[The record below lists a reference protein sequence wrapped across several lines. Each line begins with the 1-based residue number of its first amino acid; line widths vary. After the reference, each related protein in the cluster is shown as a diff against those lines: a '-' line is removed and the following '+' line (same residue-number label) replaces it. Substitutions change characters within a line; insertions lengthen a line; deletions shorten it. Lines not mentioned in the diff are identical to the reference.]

1 LLLRQHLLQYLPFTI
16 HYFTL
21 NFNHVL
27 FIGPQNEKGGIGA
40 VLETYRTEMN
50 GFSMISTYPSDA
62 MVNKP
67 FYFLKQIARI
77 FKLLI
82 TDDDVKILHI
92 HCASRGSFLRKSL
105 VVLLGNSLGKK
116 TIMHIHGGLFHRFY
130 QSSYFTT
137 LLVQSILRSC
147 DRVICLTNE
156 WSHTFS
162 KELQLSN
169 LSVVLNPVKNF
180 PLSAYRDS
188 FSSISLLFLGTI
200 TDNKGIFELVE
211 YLQNNSFYLH
221 NKIKLTICGEGE
233 SDRLISLINKDNN
246 VGNIFFAGWV
256 NGFQKDEMISDTD
269 IFILPSH
276 YEGLPMA
283 ILEAMSA
290 GKPIISTSVGGI
302 PSVVQP
308 QHNGWLIEPGK
319 INQLDAVLDEIFNDP
334 GLISRYGMNAFV
346 DAKQFHVQSIVSKLN
361 TIYNE
366 LLTTE

>member
-1 LLLRQHLLQYLPFTI
+1 M
-16 HYFTL
+16 
-21 NFNHVL
+21 NFKHVL

-40 VLETYRTEMN
+40 VLDTYRNEMN
-50 GFSMISTYPSDA
+50 GFHLISTYSSDA
-62 MVNKP
+62 NVNKQL
-67 FYFLKQIARI
+67 YFFKQFFSI

-82 TDDDVKILHI
+82 TDEDIKILHI
-92 HCASRGSFLRKSL
+92 HCASRGSFMRKAL
-105 VVLLGNSLGKK
+105 VVLLANSLGNK
-116 TIMHIHGGLFHRFY
+116 TIMHIHGGMFHRFY
-130 QSSYFTT
+130 QSSYFMTF
-137 LLVQSILRSC
+137 LVQLILRSC

-156 WSHTFS
+156 WGHTFS

-169 LSVVLNPVKNF
+169 LSVVLNPVKTF
-180 PLSAYRDS
+180 PFRPYRNS
-188 FSSISLLFLGTI
+188 FSSISFLFLGTI

-211 YLQNNSFYLH
+211 YLQNNAFYLN

-233 SDRLISLINKDNN
+233 SDRLISLINREKLI
-246 VGNIFFAGWV
+246 GNIFFAGWV
-256 NGFQKDEMISDTD
+256 NGSQKDEMISDTD

-319 INQLDAVLDEIFNDP
+319 INQLDPVLDQIFNDP
-334 GLISRYGMNAFV
+334 AIIPRYGYNAFV
-346 DAKQFHVQSIVSKLN
+346 DAKQFHVQSIVAKLN
-361 TIYNE
+361 TIYSE
-366 LLTTE
+366 LLTAE

>member
-1 LLLRQHLLQYLPFTI
+1 M
-16 HYFTL
+16 

-27 FIGPQNEKGGIGA
+27 FVGPKNEKGGIGA
-40 VLETYRTEMN
+40 VLETYRAEMD
-50 GFSMISTYPSDA
+50 GFRLISTYPSDA
-62 MVNKP
+62 RVNKS
-67 FYFLKQIARI
+67 FYFLQQIASI

-82 TDDDVKILHI
+82 TDADVNILHI
-92 HCASRGSFLRKSL
+92 HCASRGSFFRKSL

-130 QSSYFTT
+130 QSSYFITF
-137 LLVQSILRSC
+137 LVQLILRSC

-162 KELQLSN
+162 EELKLGN
-169 LSVVLNPVKNF
+169 LSVMLNPVKTF
-180 PLSAYRDS
+180 PLSPYRDS
-188 FSSISLLFLGTI
+188 YNSISLLFLGTI

-211 YLQNNSFYLH
+211 YLQNNPFYLH

-233 SDRLISLINKDNN
+233 SDRLISLINKENN
-246 VGNIFFAGWV
+246 GGNIIFAGWV
-256 NGFQKDEMISDTD
+256 HGSQKDEMISDTD

-302 PSVVQP
+302 PSVVIP
-308 QHNGWLIEPGK
+308 HHNGWLIEPGK
-319 INQLDAVLDEIFNDP
+319 INQLDAVLDEIFNNP
-334 GLISRYGMNAFV
+334 GLISRYGMNAFD

-366 LLTTE
+366 LLSTE

>member
-1 LLLRQHLLQYLPFTI
+1 M
-16 HYFTL
+16 
-21 NFNHVL
+21 NFKHVL

-40 VLETYRTEMN
+40 VLETYRNEMK
-50 GFSMISTYPSDA
+50 GFQMISTYSSNPN
-62 MVNKP
+62 VNNQL
-67 FYFLKQIARI
+67 YFFKQYFNI

-82 TDDDVKILHI
+82 TDDNIKILHI
-92 HCASRGSFLRKSL
+92 HCASRGSFMRKAL
-105 VVLLGNSLGKK
+105 VVFLAKALGNK

-130 QSSYFTT
+130 QSSYLMTF
-137 LLVQSILRSC
+137 LVQHVLRSC
-147 DRVICLTNE
+147 DRVICLTND

-162 KELQLSN
+162 EELELSN
-169 LSVVLNPVKNF
+169 LSVVLNPVKTF
-180 PLSAYRDS
+180 PLRPYRNS
-188 FSSISLLFLGTI
+188 FSSISMLFLGTI

-211 YLQNNSFYLH
+211 YLQQNPFYLH

-233 SDRLISLINKDNN
+233 SDRLISLISKKNN
-246 VGNIFFAGWV
+246 GRNIFFAGWV
-256 NGFQKDEMISDTD
+256 NGSQKDDMIADAD

-302 PSVVQP
+302 PSVVTP

-334 GLISRYGMNAFV
+334 SLISRYGMNAFV

-361 TIYNE
+361 TIYND
-366 LLTTE
+366 LLTNE